1 MVLSHIPLKNYSSEK
16 SFLQS
21 ILFCSKFSPS
31 VSQTTTKKK
40 TKEHHS
46 SADSLC
52 LGVFSMIYSTNV
64 SLLQRYFY
72 CHEPGYDSVRSGWAI
87 RPVQIWQANT
97 LWFIVCSDAECSN
110 GWFCE
115 QPALCL
121 LLSESSSEGL
131 ISTVLYVTGWFVKW
145 HFIQD
150 SGFERERVDRRLSL
164 CWESC
169 TWNVLQHVL
178 LWIGKCELRTIVYEL
193 WSCYLS
199 VLPFPRKSK
208 NYW

>member
-1 MVLSHIPLKNYSSEK
+1 MSG
-16 SFLQS
+16 
-21 ILFCSKFSPS
+21 
-31 VSQTTTKKK
+31 
-40 TKEHHS
+40 
-46 SADSLC
+46 D
-52 LGVFSMIYSTNV
+52 FSMIYR
-64 SLLQRYFY
+64 LLQRYFY
-72 CHEPGYDSVRSGWAI
+72 CHEPGYNSVCSGWAI

-110 GWFCE
+110 GRFCE

-121 LLSESSSEGL
+121 LLSESGSEGL
-131 ISTVLYVTGWFVKW
+131 ISVLYVSGWFVKW
-145 HFIQD
+145 HFIQG
-150 SGFERERVDRRLSL
+150 SGPERERVDRRLSL

-169 TWNVLQHVL
+169 TWYVLQYVL
-178 LWIGKCELRTIVYEL
+178 LWTGNCELRVRTVVYEL